1 MKIVSEVSAPS
12 GHAGA
17 RALAPPGAMTGTPGD
32 MEERVKQIM
41 ADVLDLEPLG
51 IDGDTT
57 MDTIERWDS
66 LTHITLCL
74 SLEQDFQVSFA
85 VGEMEAMLSYDD
97 ILLVLSEKLR

>member
-1 MKIVSEVSAPS
+1 
-12 GHAGA
+12 
-17 RALAPPGAMTGTPGD
+17 
-32 MEERVKQIM
+32 MEERIKQIM
-41 ADVLDLEPLG
+41 ADVLDLEPMG
-51 IDGDTT
+51 IDGDTA

-74 SLEQDFQVSFA
+74 SLEQDFQVSFT